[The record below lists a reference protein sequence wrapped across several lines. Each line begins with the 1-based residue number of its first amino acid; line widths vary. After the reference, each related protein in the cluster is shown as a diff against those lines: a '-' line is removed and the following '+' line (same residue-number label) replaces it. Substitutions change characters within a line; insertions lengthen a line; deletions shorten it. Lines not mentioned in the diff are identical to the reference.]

1 MTFCE
6 EVTDQNLDVWANSL
20 ASVPDALCHYYYQ
33 YLSSSLKAAEG
44 ILCIGFLKRS
54 RQQKEITREQAV
66 QDVERIREELEQFFV
81 GEKGYERMWVIKSN
95 GERDIMSLLC
105 ASVFSTDSARNTTS
119 RMVQLKDA
127 SL

>member
-66 QDVERIREELEQFFV
+66 QDVELKKLKEENQA
-81 GEKGYERMWVIKSN
+81 KAKERTSSSRV
-95 GERDIMSLLC
+95 RTVLP
-105 ASVFSTDSARNTTS
+105 NT
-119 RMVQLKDA
+119 RFL
-127 SL
+127 

>member
-1 MTFCE
+1 MTLRIIRSTTMVKIATWLYRFTIGE
-6 EVTDQNLDVWANSL
+6 VLAVKVTDQNLDVWANSL

-66 QDVERIREELEQFFV
+66 QDVEVSYESCSKLAFWSTSCLDDFLFMYSFV
-81 GEKGYERMWVIKSN
+81 
-95 GERDIMSLLC
+95 
-105 ASVFSTDSARNTTS
+105 
-119 RMVQLKDA
+119 
-127 SL
+127 

>member
-33 YLSSSLKAAEG
+33 YLSSSSEAAEG

-66 QDVERIREELEQFFV
+66 QDLEIIREELEQLLLA
-81 GEKGYERMWVIKSN
+81 ERV
-95 GERDIMSLLC
+95 
-105 ASVFSTDSARNTTS
+105 
-119 RMVQLKDA
+119 
-127 SL
+127 